1 MNDYILLFLSIENMS
16 KDELH
21 EKVQILMDREAKL
34 VQGEAKLKKNQ
45 TEYDAKKKELGELQL
60 NLSKL
65 VASIKHKTQ
74 VLNTQQ
80 ASLVKQKEE
89 LDQRESLINNKY
101 KRFELLESI
110 YEQKSQ
116 DLVRLQQ
123 IASTSIDQTHIER
136 KNISES
142 MKEIEAMKKKLMEF
156 QDECFKKEESMN
168 AFQETLTIQESRIN
182 SLKMEYEEEL
192 KKNNEEDNEQ
202 LKYYHHHMELQANI
216 RNEYNKLTNY
226 QKELIQ
232 STELYSQELDEIN
245 EKLVR
250 LQEKEEGFYKKSEEL
265 MQSEKLF
272 IEEKEQFEERQKNR
286 ENELERKEKE
296 LKTQEEK
303 MNQTAKEVIEKFD
316 MIKGYQSLVE
326 IQSKYDEIMANIQ
339 EKKEELVKM
348 MKVIMFYV
356 INMP

>member
-1 MNDYILLFLSIENMS
+1 M
-16 KDELH
+16 
-21 EKVQILMDREAKL
+21 
-34 VQGEAKLKKNQ
+34 
-45 TEYDAKKKELGELQL
+45 
-60 NLSKL
+60 
-65 VASIKHKTQ
+65 
-74 VLNTQQ
+74 
-80 ASLVKQKEE
+80 
-89 LDQRESLINNKY
+89 
-101 KRFELLESI
+101 
-110 YEQKSQ
+110 
-116 DLVRLQQ
+116 
-123 IASTSIDQTHIER
+123 
-136 KNISES
+136 
-142 MKEIEAMKKKLMEF
+142 
-156 QDECFKKEESMN
+156 
-168 AFQETLTIQESRIN
+168 
-182 SLKMEYEEEL
+182 
-192 KKNNEEDNEQ
+192 
-202 LKYYHHHMELQANI
+202 
-216 RNEYNKLTNY
+216 TNY

-348 MKVIMFYV
+348 MKE
-356 INMP
+356 INQSNGILEEKQIEIDNYNDIYNKLIEYMNEKLAENNEKETQYMKEIKEMEKNTTKCFVL